1 MNSKSYKVKEKI
13 SEALELP
20 KDITL
25 DIPKLTVMG
34 TDSVTV
40 ENHKGVIDYCDNKIS
55 INTGCGI
62 LVINGKKLIIKS
74 IIQEEII
81 ILGKISSISF

>member
-1 MNSKSYKVKEKI
+1 MNSKTYKVKEKI

>member
-25 DIPKLTVMG
+25 NIPKLTVMG

>member
-1 MNSKSYKVKEKI
+1 MNTKSYKVKEKI

-25 DIPKLTVMG
+25 DIPKLTIIG
-34 TDSVTV
+34 TESVTI
-40 ENHKGVIDYCDNKIS
+40 ENHKGVINYCDNKIS

-62 LVINGKKLIIKS
+62 LAISGKKLTIKS
-74 IIQEEII
+74 IVQEEII
-81 ILGKISSISF
+81 IFGEISGISF